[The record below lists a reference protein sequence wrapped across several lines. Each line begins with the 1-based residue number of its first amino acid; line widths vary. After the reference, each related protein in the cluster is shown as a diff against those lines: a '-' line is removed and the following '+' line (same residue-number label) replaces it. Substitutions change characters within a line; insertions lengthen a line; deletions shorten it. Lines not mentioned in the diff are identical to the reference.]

1 MPTIPRVI
9 RHLVGTTKIFKFFP
23 KCSLMGG
30 VQLFAMI
37 KMLGLQRSDLNP
49 RFDNGAA
56 WCGYQVRIML
66 EMVLT
71 LYKSANN

>member
-1 MPTIPRVI
+1 MKIKLFF
-9 RHLVGTTKIFKFFP
+9 HLYKFLKPYCVVHCCFP

-56 WCGYQVRIML
+56 WCGYQVRIIF
-66 EMVLT
+66 EMVDIV
-71 LYKSANN
+71 KKHK

>member
-1 MPTIPRVI
+1 MFS
-9 RHLVGTTKIFKFFP
+9 HKF
-23 KCSLMGG
+23 SLMGG

-66 EMVLT
+66 EMVDIA
-71 LYKSANN
+71 YCKQAQIISS

>member
-1 MPTIPRVI
+1 
-9 RHLVGTTKIFKFFP
+9 
-23 KCSLMGG
+23 MGG

-56 WCGYQVRIML
+56 WCGYQVRVML
-66 EMVLT
+66 EMDIV
-71 LYKSANN
+71 KKHK